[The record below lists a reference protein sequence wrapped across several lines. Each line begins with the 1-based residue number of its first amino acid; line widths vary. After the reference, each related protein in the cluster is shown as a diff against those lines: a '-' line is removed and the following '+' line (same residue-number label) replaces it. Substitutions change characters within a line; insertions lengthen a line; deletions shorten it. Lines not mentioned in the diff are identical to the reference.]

1 MQMNEPEQLK
11 VGDLAEATGLTVRT
25 LHHYDEIGLLVPSE
39 RTSSGYRLYSPANVR
54 RLYRIVALRG
64 LGMPLD
70 EIAATLDREGA
81 DPREAVRLHLGEIDA
96 ELTARKQLRDRLA
109 RILDGLDRL
118 DEPSSSDYIDAIERM
133 TMIEKHYSPE
143 ALEKLEKKR
152 HELGED
158 AIKAVE
164 DEWAQIIPAM
174 KAAMEA
180 GTDPGDP
187 EVQRLAV
194 RSYELWTMF
203 TGDDPEIRAGL
214 QSMYDNEGP
223 EAASGGMIDTA
234 LMEYMGRAQEI
245 AGCGP
250 DR

>member
-1 MQMNEPEQLK
+1 MRC
-11 VGDLAEATGLTVRT
+11 GD
-25 LHHYDEIGLLVPSE
+25 
-39 RTSSGYRLYSPANVR
+39 TSS
-54 RLYRIVALRG
+54 
-64 LGMPLD
+64 
-70 EIAATLDREGA
+70 
-81 DPREAVRLHLGEIDA
+81 EIDA

-109 RILDGLDRL
+109 RILDGLDRM
-118 DEPSSSDYIDAIERM
+118 DEPSSDDYIDAIERM

-143 ALEKLEKKR
+143 ALEKLDKKR
-152 HELGED
+152 RELGDD

-194 RSYELWTMF
+194 RSYELWKMF

-234 LMEYMGRAQEI
+234 VMEYMGRAQEI

-250 DR
+250 DQ